1 LSKQS
6 EFIAEV
12 AVHAVRSGVKWGVPP
27 SLTIAQAALETG
39 WGKHV
44 LPGYNYFG
52 VKGTGPAGASA
63 LPTNEVVNGDTIRV
77 VAKFRRYETPEQSF
91 DDHNRL
97 LMESGFYKKTRSAI
111 PDSTAMAHTLTGVY
125 ATDPEYGKKLEQ
137 IIRKYRLARFD
148 PPAKPPKKRKA
159 WLDLVMII
167 FNKFRDGWLEHI
179 GGKPKT

>member
-6 EFIAEV
+6 EFIAEI
-12 AVHAVRSGVKWGVPP
+12 AFHAVRSGLKWGVPP

-52 VKGTGPAGASA
+52 IKGKGPAGSTP
-63 LPTNEVVNGDTIRV
+63 LPTNEVVDGDTIQV
-77 VAKFRRYETPEQSF
+77 IAGFRRYENPEQSF

-97 LMESGFYKKTRSAI
+97 LMESGFYARTRSAI
-111 PDSTAMAHTLTGVY
+111 PDSTAMGHTLTGVY

-137 IIRKYRLARFD
+137 IIRKYRLTRFD
-148 PPAKPPKKRKA
+148 PPKKETAA
-159 WLDLVMII
+159 WIKLVRTI
-167 FNKFRDGWLEHI
+167 FEKCRDGWTEYI
-179 GGKPKT
+179 GGKPK